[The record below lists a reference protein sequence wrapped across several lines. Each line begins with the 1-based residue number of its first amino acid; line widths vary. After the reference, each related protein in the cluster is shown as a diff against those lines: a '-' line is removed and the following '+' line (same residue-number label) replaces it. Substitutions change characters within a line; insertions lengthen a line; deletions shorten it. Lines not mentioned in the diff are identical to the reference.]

1 MELLITWD
9 DGGTHADVQVAPRDG
24 IVPRGAHRLHPDEEY
39 YGIPYSAWR
48 ARIGRTV
55 DVPALQSGF
64 NSRVEGTAFS
74 VATHSPAAERAPE
87 DRPYVVCPPRVT
99 HWPAPAP
106 KPRHWSE
113 EPELAGAPA
122 SAEYGYHT
130 GEKWISCTRE
140 QLIKRCIKFPTTPL
154 VWTAGSA
161 AVPPERVSFLVD
173 ELTRHG
179 MRRTALTLKLCVAGL
194 AVTLAAFAF
203 WIPGW
208 GFRSVLVLL
217 PAFLAVGAVQAA
229 FRRRELRRM
238 GAEAFPAARA
248 WSRHAAWMKAQP
260 AHYTKSLLALL
271 VVVGIAQML
280 AGRASGVALA
290 GLVKPAVWNGEVWRL
305 LTGTLLH
312 GNFTHLWMNGAGLLA
327 VGPLVEVHSRRDH
340 VPLVFLLSAL
350 AGSVASVLLYPDATS
365 VGASGG
371 LMGFTGFLLV
381 LGYRRR
387 DKLPQGFAG
396 AIVLVI
402 AATAV
407 LGLVGFSLIDNAAH
421 LGGLVGGW
429 VLGRV
434 LERRGM
440 IDPGDSR
447 ATRTLGRVSAGV
459 LLAGAAWCVLAMH
472 GGY

>member
-9 DGGTHADVQVAPRDG
+9 DGGTHADVQAAPRDG
-24 IVPRGAHRLHPDEEY
+24 IVPRGAYRLHPDEEY

-64 NSRVEGTAFS
+64 HTRAEGTTFS
-74 VATHSPAAERAPE
+74 VATHSPAAERVPE
-87 DRPYVVCPPRVT
+87 DRPYAARPPRVA
-99 HWPAPAP
+99 HWPAPPP
-106 KPRHWSE
+106 KPRHWME
-113 EPELAGAPA
+113 EPEIAGVPA
-122 SAEYGYHT
+122 AGVEHGYHT
-130 GEKWISCTRE
+130 GEKWVSCTRA
-140 QLIKRCIKFPTTPL
+140 QLVERCIKVPSTPL
-154 VWTAGSA
+154 VWTRESGA
-161 AVPPERVSFLVD
+161 AVPPESVPFLVD

-179 MRRTALTLKLCVAGL
+179 MRRTARTLKVCLAGL
-194 AVTLAAFAF
+194 AVTLAAMAI

-208 GFRSVLVLL
+208 GFRSVLVLI
-217 PAFLAVGAVQAA
+217 PAFLAAGVVEAL
-229 FRRRELRRM
+229 FRRRELRRL
-238 GAEAFPAARA
+238 GADAFPAARA
-248 WSRHAAWMKAQP
+248 WSRHAIWMKAQP
-260 AHYTKSLLALL
+260 AHYTKALLALL
-271 VVVGIAQML
+271 VVVGIARMF
-280 AGRASGVALA
+280 AGRANGVALA

-305 LTGTLLH
+305 LTGTLMH

-327 VGPLVEVHSRRDH
+327 VGPLIEVHSRRDH
-340 VPLVFLLSAL
+340 IPLVFLVSAL
-350 AGSVASVLLYPDATS
+350 AGSVASVLLYPNTTS

-387 DKLPQGFAG
+387 ERLPHGFAG
-396 AIVLVI
+396 AVVLVI

-407 LGLVGFSLIDNAAH
+407 LGLVGFALIDNAAH

-429 VLGRV
+429 VLGLV

-447 ATRTLGRVSAGV
+447 ATRTLGHLSAAV

-472 GGY
+472 R